1 MTASPPRKPAL
12 GRGLASL
19 LPGRD
24 ESVPRGTVRDVEID
38 RLSAGRFQPRRDF
51 RKESLTE
58 LALSVREQGI
68 VQPIV
73 VVARGERFEIVAG
86 ERRWRAARE
95 AGLARVPIIVREGAS
110 DRDLLEIALIENL
123 QREDLNPLE
132 AAAAYL
138 RLKDEFHLTQEEI
151 AKRVGK
157 DRATIANAMRLLK
170 LPGTVRDRIISGEI
184 SAGHARALLAL
195 ASPDDQERVAQEI
208 VRRALSVRQTEK
220 RIADLA
226 KGGKLQREPRRDP
239 FTRDAEER
247 LSRRFGTRVRIVR
260 NRRGGRIE
268 VLFATEDELIGLFE
282 RLAGGGKGNRENR
295 ERSDA

>member
-1 MTASPPRKPAL
+1 MVSPRKPAL
-12 GRGLASL
+12 GRGLSAL

-24 ESVPRGTVRDVEID
+24 EGVPRGTVREVEID
-38 RLSAGRFQPRRDF
+38 RLTAGRFQPRRDF
-51 RKESLTE
+51 PKESLSE
-58 LALSVREQGI
+58 LAASVREQGI

-73 VVARGERFEIVAG
+73 VVARGDKFEIVAG

-95 AGLARVPIIVREGAS
+95 AGLLKVPVVLRERGS
-110 DRDLLEIALIENL
+110 DRDLLEVALVENL

-132 AAAAYL
+132 AAAAYA
-138 RLKDEFHLTQEEI
+138 RLKDEFHLTQEEV
-151 AKRVGK
+151 ARRVGK
-157 DRATIANAMRLLK
+157 DRATVANAMRLLK
-170 LPGTVRDRIISGEI
+170 LPGSVRERIVSGEL

-208 VRRALSVRQTEK
+208 LRRALSVRQTEK

-226 KGGKLQREPRRDP
+226 AGKRKREPRRDP

-247 LSRRFGTRVRIVR
+247 LSRRLGTRVRIVR
-260 NRRGGRIE
+260 RRRGGRIE
-268 VLFATEDELIGLFE
+268 VHFSSEEELIGLFE
-282 RLAGGGKGNRENR
+282 RLAGKGAR